1 MIGIAEAAQAAPETW
16 LDSLG
21 PLVALASLLWGGWQ
35 TIRAARKAALLRA
48 AIVGVRAGLDALA
61 HEDAEAVKGAIKS
74 AAGPLEPALKAEVR
88 KTTSSMPAYR
98 EPPVLGALL
107 VAASLV
113 LLPSCVAAESKHA
126 AERLAATARVIEAAA
141 AHHADIAVLPPEEA
155 RAALAGFASL
165 AAEHRGYAEDLV
177 AATGGDPAEVD
188 RLEAEWRARAS
199 ERARARREAV
209 VTATA
214 VSGTAVPR

>member
-98 EPPVLGALL
+98 EDGLPKLLLLTLLLPVLLSACVSGAIHTSAVEAQTSARILR
-107 VAASLV
+107 AASIAD
-113 LLPSCVAAESKHA
+113 PRYSEAEKQSY
-126 AERLAATARVIEAAA
+126 ERLWSSHEAALRA
-141 AHHADIAVLPPEEA
+141 IEE
-155 RAALAGFASL
+155 S
-165 AAEHRGYAEDLV
+165 
-177 AATGGDPAEVD
+177 
-188 RLEAEWRARAS
+188 S
-199 ERARARREAV
+199 K
-209 VTATA
+209 
-214 VSGTAVPR
+214 